1 MSIRG
6 VAINRNKLIQAIQ
19 DHRGCVR
26 SICKDMEITTGTFYV
41 YKKTDPEI
49 DMVLKEAREVR
60 AFEIETE
67 EERILDKCYDAIVG
81 MIEQCEPSA
90 VIYTLSTLGR
100 KRNPKWGKAPLVEE
114 QQHKREVT
122 VVYRT
127 ADDHRI
133 ELQSEVVPERLRD
146 GDEDEEEGLP
156 TLS

>member
-1 MSIRG
+1 MSVAG
-6 VAINRNKLIQAIQ
+6 VPINRNKLLEAIRQ
-19 DHRGCVR
+19 YGGCVR
-26 SICKDMEITTGTFYV
+26 KVCTAMQITTGTFYV
-41 YKKTDPEI
+41 YKRTDPEV

-67 EERILDKCYDAIVG
+67 EEQILDRCYQAILE

-100 KRNPKWGKAPLVEE
+100 KRNAKWGKAPLIEE

-146 GDEDEEEGLP
+146 SDADEEESVP
-156 TLS
+156 FIS